1 MVKIW
6 TEPPAKTDVE
16 GVVRRYFGLLRDGE
30 TTEAE
35 QLVDHTSVKH
45 VLKSL
50 WSGAVGAS
58 LDTEPAADEWERDLS
73 WLAELALG
81 NFAWNDSRSNLYI
94 EITFRE
100 QTIEV
105 ALGFWVKPVEGGWV
119 VAGPSTLW

>member
-1 MVKIW
+1 MKIW

-16 GVVRRYFGLLRDGE
+16 AVVHRYFSLLQEGK

-45 VLKSL
+45 VLKAL
-50 WSGAVGAS
+50 WSAAIGAS
-58 LDTEPAADEWERDLS
+58 LDREPAAGEWERDLS
-73 WLAELALG
+73 WLAELTLG
-81 NFAWNDSRSNLYI
+81 NFAWNDSRSNLYV

-105 ALGFWVKPVEGGWV
+105 ALGFWIKPVDDGWV
-119 VAGPSTLW
+119 VSGPSTLW